1 MRGIERDEQRRIRPQ
16 PPPARR
22 VAAARRHVLRC
33 RSSEMAPHR
42 LRRGALNLTPWR
54 SQRGPSQIDSHPLS
68 SGVVPG
74 LARTGPDPHPQ
85 EACRPGGQGQ
95 VARDRRPGSR
105 SGAAARDP

>member
-68 SGVVPG
+68 TGFSQRVEIPQGGGPTWVRPG
-74 LARTGPDPHPQ
+74 LYFALEQ
-85 EACRPGGQGQ
+85 EE
-95 VARDRRPGSR
+95 
-105 SGAAARDP
+105 

>member
-1 MRGIERDEQRRIRPQ
+1 MRGIGRDEQRRIRPK

-42 LRRGALNLTPWR
+42 LRRGALNLAPWR

-68 SGVVPG
+68 TLPCSGSG
-74 LARTGPDPHPQ
+74 KRLFER
-85 EACRPGGQGQ
+85 ACRGC
-95 VARDRRPGSR
+95 
-105 SGAAARDP
+105 